1 MWSLHAVVTCG
12 ARISTLAVTLFLIQ
26 ENWSLGGAAITFIGV
41 GILDRGAE
49 LPPEVPAF
57 AERGDPGNRPQP
69 RASPPPSRAHPPH
82 FRRGRKDLRKRCEP
96 TRRYLACHADAQRT

>member
-1 MWSLHAVVTCG
+1 MWSLHAVVTWG

-49 LPPEVPAF
+49 LPPEVHYFTRSRHPWVILPPEVPAF
-57 AERGDPGNRPQP
+57 AERGDPGKPAAAARIAAALA
-69 RASPPPSRAHPPH
+69 RAPASFQAW
-82 FRRGRKDLRKRCEP
+82 
-96 TRRYLACHADAQRT
+96 AQGS